1 MAYKI
6 LKSIGFKLKQMKSP
20 RFLKGFDSKR
30 VKEVKTLTLWFSSLI
45 RLAPNHIF
53 TKVANRQSLNYCQI
67 KKKNPTAKYAN
78 FHNPQFKFPSNL
90 IPLRNEQ

>member
-67 KKKNPTAKYAN
+67 KKKKPDRQICQY
-78 FHNPQFKFPSNL
+78 PQST
-90 IPLRNEQ
+90 I